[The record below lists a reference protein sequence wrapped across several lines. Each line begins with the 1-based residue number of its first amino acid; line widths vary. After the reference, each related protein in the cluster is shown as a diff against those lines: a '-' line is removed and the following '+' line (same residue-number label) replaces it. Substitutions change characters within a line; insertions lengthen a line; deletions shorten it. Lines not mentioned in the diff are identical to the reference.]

1 MQPYELPTIP
11 ALRAITQS
19 LAMLDAILCPEW
31 QYRYFSFNTN
41 WAPGMEMASMR
52 DGCGDD
58 WFLLF
63 DSVGAAL
70 KGFAHELAND
80 RSLGATIR
88 AQVPGEFSA
97 FLDEPAFSMQNATFC
112 FWRKADG
119 PSWSK
124 VQGPLIDDGSDDMLS
139 LLVTGPSAYAAW
151 AEGYFETAV
160 NLQAVSAVFEHE
172 PLTDEIILMLNPD
185 AELDFT
191 YAEAA
196 EIGYARAPGNVFERT
211 KHDQI

>member
-1 MQPYELPTIP
+1 MLSNSVMQPCDLPSIQT
-11 ALRAITQS
+11 LRAITQS
-19 LAMLDAILCPEW
+19 LAMLDAIVCPEW

-70 KGFAHELAND
+70 KGFAHELAVD
-80 RSLGATIR
+80 QSFGANIR

-112 FWRKADG
+112 FWRKADDA
-119 PSWSK
+119 SWTK
-124 VQGPLIDDGSDDMLS
+124 VQGSLLEDGSGDLLS
-139 LLVTGPSAYAAW
+139 LLVAGPSAYAAW
-151 AEGYFETAV
+151 AEGYFEIPIDH
-160 NLQAVSAVFEHE
+160 QAVSAVFDHA

-191 YAEAA
+191 YGEAA
-196 EIGYARAPGNVFERT
+196 EIGYRRFLRNKE
-211 KHDQI
+211 